1 MPATPRQ
8 KPVSPNN
15 PCPFLRALVAQG
27 LVPDDVVPIGELT
40 DTILDVARTGEGE
53 PTLPAAAIRAV
64 ALAANGL
71 GPLQLLRSG
80 MDGVA
85 LNALRG
91 GPLDKKGVG
100 SGILDTVANVDAE
113 QLDRL
118 DQFASDHVNARGR
131 KERGLDR
138 AELDRMMDANLERA
152 ASPRLL
158 DRQLMDG
165 EWPILLQVMGKEG
178 RAGRYLSV
186 KEVRELFLHRRFPRR
201 MAAALKAQRS

>member
-1 MPATPRQ
+1 MPRQ
-8 KPVSPNN
+8 KPVSPDN
-15 PCPFLRALVAQG
+15 PCPFLRAMVAQG

-40 DTILDVARTGEGE
+40 DAILKVARTGEGE

-85 LNALRG
+85 LNALRD

-100 SGILDTVANVDAE
+100 SGILDATANVDAA

-118 DQFASDHVNARGR
+118 DRFASDHVNARGR
-131 KERGLDR
+131 KERGLDQ
-138 AELDRMMDANLERA
+138 AALDRMMDANIERA
-152 ASPRLL
+152 ANPRLL

-186 KEVRELFLHRRFPRR
+186 REVRELFLHRRFPRR
-201 MAAALKAQRS
+201 MAAALKAQRG

>member
-1 MPATPRQ
+1 MPRQ

-40 DTILDVARTGEGE
+40 DTILAVARTGEGE

-71 GPLQLLRSG
+71 GPLQLARSG
-80 MDGVA
+80 LGGVH
-85 LNALRG
+85 LNELRD

-100 SGILDTVANVDAE
+100 SGILDATATVNAA

-131 KERGLDR
+131 KERGLDQ
-138 AELDRMMDANLERA
+138 AALDRMMDANVERA

-186 KEVRELFLHRRFPRR
+186 KEVRELFLQRRFPRR
-201 MAAALKAQRS
+201 MATALKAQRS

>member
-1 MPATPRQ
+1 MPRQ

-40 DTILDVARTGEGE
+40 DTILAVARTGEGE
-53 PTLPAAAIRAV
+53 PTLPAIAIRAV

-85 LNALRG
+85 LNALRD

-100 SGILDTVANVDAE
+100 SGILDATANVDAA

-131 KERGLDR
+131 KERGLDQ
-138 AELDRMMDANLERA
+138 AALDRMMDANVERA

-186 KEVRELFLHRRFPRR
+186 REVRELFLHRRFPRR
-201 MAAALKAQRS
+201 MAAALKAQRG

>member
-1 MPATPRQ
+1 MPRQ

-40 DTILDVARTGEGE
+40 DTILAVARTGEGE
-53 PTLPAAAIRAV
+53 PTLPATAIRAV

-85 LNALRG
+85 LNALRD

-100 SGILDTVANVDAE
+100 SGILDATANVDAA

-131 KERGLDR
+131 KERGLDQ
-138 AELDRMMDANLERA
+138 AALDRMMDANVERA
-152 ASPRLL
+152 ASRRLL

-186 KEVRELFLHRRFPRR
+186 REVRELFLHRRFPRR
-201 MAAALKAQRS
+201 MAAALKAQRG